1 MNSTGWKE
9 WDYRELEAAIPPID
23 EKSFKQQLQYDE
35 VFQSHYYSELDLS
48 DFEKAAEQRWQEFTG
63 GVK

>member
-23 EKSFKQQLQYDE
+23 DKSFKQQLQYDE

-48 DFEKAAEQRWQEFTG
+48 DFEKAAKQRWQEFTG